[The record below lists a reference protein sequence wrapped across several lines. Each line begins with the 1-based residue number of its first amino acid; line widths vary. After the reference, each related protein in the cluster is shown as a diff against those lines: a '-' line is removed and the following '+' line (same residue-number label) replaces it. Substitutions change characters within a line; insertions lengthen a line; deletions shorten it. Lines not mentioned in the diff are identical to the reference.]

1 MECYFT
7 FFWAIRNF
15 FNFTSIRLR
24 NKLPPSVWL
33 RNTGD
38 RLLFFN
44 STSGTIR
51 KPKHEQRQTR
61 NEDNGT
67 QARQQYSERLHSQFE
82 LTIIDFICQDQSSL
96 TSKHA
101 VSEED
106 LIKQAYEEFIKNLFR
121 NFYDT
126 YTTSNSSTQEKA
138 AEQVFQNAVKAAR
151 KARDRALA
159 ILPK

>member
-15 FNFTSIRLR
+15 FDFTSIRPR

-51 KPKHEQRQTR
+51 KPKREQRQTR

-67 QARQQYSERLHSQFE
+67 EARQQYSTERLHSQFE
-82 LTIIDFICQDQSSL
+82 LTIIDFLCQDQSPL

-101 VSEED
+101 VNEAD
-106 LIKQAYEEFIKNLFR
+106 LIKQAYEEFVKNLFR

-138 AEQVFQNAVKAAR
+138 AEQVFQNALKQPGRREIVR
-151 KARDRALA
+151 
-159 ILPK
+159 